1 LVFLVVLKGGNIKMS
16 IKIGAFGYGI
26 GALCAAGAIL
36 LTAMGNSSWGI
47 FLTVAVVI
55 WILSTL
61 IRKL

>member
-1 LVFLVVLKGGNIKMS
+1 MS